1 MPSFIDKLST
11 NDNDYR
17 IEPYRLIDNQ
27 PVSHYQPQA
36 LTVIDSHNQI
46 EYIYNVRG
54 GEVDVEWRC
63 Q

>member
-27 PVSHYQPQA
+27 PEHIAGLREEKA
-36 LTVIDSHNQI
+36 LAD
-46 EYIYNVRG
+46 
-54 GEVDVEWRC
+54 
-63 Q
+63 